1 MHAAHVLLIPSPN
14 LVSQATPGFET
25 WFQPSGLPD
34 FTGIW
39 ASPTPRIRRPSFRPP
54 TLRATHSLRSREKG
68 EPAVSLLRL
77 IDTNLSRR
85 TASAP
90 ASLVGIDLA
99 VRGVEVRKLF
109 YAAFARGLVKDGY
122 DPEEAL
128 QEVYRGLL
136 ARNLGTCPFNV
147 AKSSFGHYVHIVTRC
162 VLANY
167 IRKEKRRTMHESNE
181 SQLCAP
187 GDEGGFSIQES
198 PDRRVGTMIE
208 PGSIDE
214 LARSIAVSSGSDLVT
229 VQGALQLLA
238 DGHPRRKVC
247 AVLQVQPGWLDE
259 VLRCARAQLVG

>member
-1 MHAAHVLLIPSPN
+1 MIAAQVLQATGLPN
-14 LVSQATPGFET
+14 LTPGFET

-39 ASPTPRIRRPSFRPP
+39 STPPATRRAPRKAPSQRSLP
-54 TLRATHSLRSREKG
+54 TLRSKEKG

-85 TASAP
+85 SLPTRPGEQP
-90 ASLVGIDLA
+90 AKGIDLT

-136 ARNLGTCPFNV
+136 ARNLGKCPFD
-147 AKSSFGHYVHIVTRC
+147 ASKSSFGHYVHIVTRC

-167 IRKEKRRTMHESNE
+167 IRKEKRRLAHESGE
-181 SQLCAP
+181 SQLGSP
-187 GDEGGFSIQES
+187 GESNSFSIQEA
-198 PDRRVGTMIE
+198 PDRRTGTMIE
-208 PGSIDE
+208 PGSIEE
-214 LARSIAVSSGSDLVT
+214 LSVSIASATGSDVIQ
-229 VQGALQLLA
+229 VRGALQLLA

-247 AVLQVQPGWLDE
+247 ALLQVQPSWLDE
-259 VLRCARAQLVG
+259 VLRGARAYLVG